1 MNISNSVTLIGNL
14 GNDFEVK
21 NLGNGRTLA
30 KNSLA
35 TSQSYKNKDGEYVQ
49 QTEWH
54 NIIVWGKK
62 AETIAKYASKGS
74 SIAISGKLTY
84 NQYED
89 ANGNK
94 KKYAEIAVEDFKFL
108 SKKGDGLPF

>member
-14 GNDFEVK
+14 GKDFEVK
-21 NLGNGRTLA
+21 DLGNGRTLA
-30 KNSLA
+30 KSSFA
-35 TSQSYKNKDGEYVQ
+35 TTETYKNKDGEYVQ

-62 AETIAKYASKGS
+62 GELLAKNAQKGTHLALIGKIA
-74 SIAISGKLTY
+74 Y

-89 ANGNK
+89 VSGNK
-94 KKYAEIAVEDFKFL
+94 RRSVDIVVEDYKYL
-108 SKKGDGLPF
+108 SKKTDKAPF